1 MNRHVEVRSIR
12 EGVYILW
19 YLGYTDLASLYAS
32 GSERELLRFNGA
44 INRLIEQILTEND
57 KSDIILNF
65 LENQGMYRKY
75 CVDETI
81 ASWFS
86 HDEKSSIFFWLY
98 LLKKFRDQQLGDE
111 ILSLAGNSYHDKK
124 IVRDKNNSKITV
136 NELPIRTPDNPKKC
150 FMAGLYILDLLSFS
164 PEKLQCTLDEIK
176 IDYSHI
182 SDLSRKDFAWFTDSG
197 PEDVK
202 WVWKQF
208 NGHPNLLNN
217 INKWDLSESL
227 LSQAIPLLYYLWDGR
242 EDTKAL
248 YLNTLRKRYAN
259 MKHRKKVAD
268 KAPVNIRISP
278 GAKNTL
284 VKLEKR
290 FNRNRADVIEY
301 LIEKTWAE
309 LNQKN

>member
-1 MNRHVEVRSIR
+1 MIRNVEVRSIR

-32 GSERELLRFNGA
+32 GNERELLRFNGA
-44 INRLIEQILTEND
+44 INRLIEQTLTEND
-57 KSDIILNF
+57 QSDIVLNF
-65 LENQGMYRKY
+65 IKNQEMYRKY
-75 CVDETI
+75 RVDETI

-86 HDEKSSIFFWLY
+86 QDEKSSVFFWLY
-98 LLKKFRDQQLGDE
+98 LLKKFRDQQFVDE

-124 IVRDKNNSKITV
+124 IVRDKNNSKVIV

-164 PEKLQCTLDEIK
+164 PDKLQRTLDEIK

-182 SDLSRKDFAWFTDSG
+182 RDLRRKDFAWFTDAG

-208 NGHPNLLNN
+208 NGHPNLLNK
-217 INKWDLSESL
+217 IIKWDLSESL
-227 LSQAIPLLYYLWDGR
+227 LSQAIPLLYYLWDER

-268 KAPVNIRISP
+268 KAPVNIRISENS
-278 GAKNTL
+278 KKTL

-301 LIEKTWAE
+301 LIEKTWQE

>member
-1 MNRHVEVRSIR
+1 MIRSVEVRSIR

-44 INRLIEQILTEND
+44 INRLIEQELTEND
-57 KSDIILNF
+57 KSEIVLNF
-65 LENQGMYRKY
+65 IKNQEMYRKY
-75 CVDETI
+75 RVDEKI

-86 HDEKSSIFFWLY
+86 QDEKSSVFFWLY
-98 LLKKFRDQQLGDE
+98 LLKKFRDQQFVDE
-111 ILSLAGNSYHDKK
+111 ILSLAGNSYHDNK
-124 IVRDKNNSKITV
+124 IVRDKNNSKVIV

-164 PEKLQCTLDEIK
+164 PDKLQRTLDEIR

-182 SDLSRKDFAWFTDSG
+182 RDLRRKDFAWFTDAG

-208 NGHPNLLNN
+208 NGHPKLLNK
-217 INKWDLSESL
+217 IIKWDLSESL
-227 LSQAIPLLYYLWDGR
+227 LSQAIPLLYYLWDER

-268 KAPVNIRISP
+268 KAPVNIRISEN
-278 GAKNTL
+278 AKKTL

-301 LIEKTWAE
+301 LIEKTWQE

>member
-1 MNRHVEVRSIR
+1 MIGHVEVRSIR
-12 EGVYILW
+12 EGVCILW
-19 YLGYTDLASLYAS
+19 YLGYTDIASLYAS

-44 INRLIEQILTEND
+44 INRLIDQILTEND
-57 KSDIILNF
+57 KSEIVLNF
-65 LENQGMYRKY
+65 IKNQEMYRKY
-75 CVDETI
+75 RVDETV

-86 HDEKSSIFFWLY
+86 HDEKSSIYFWLY
-98 LLKKFRDQQLGDE
+98 LLKKFRDQQVGDE
-111 ILSLAGNSYHDKK
+111 ILSLADNRYYGNE
-124 IVRDKNNSKITV
+124 IVRDKNNSKIIV
-136 NELPIRTPDNPKKC
+136 NELPIRTPDNAKKC

-164 PEKLQCTLDEIK
+164 SDRLQRTLDEIK
-176 IDYSHI
+176 IDYAYI
-182 SDLSRKDFAWFTDSG
+182 RDLSRKDFAWFTDAG

-208 NGHPNLLNN
+208 SGHPDLLNN
-217 INKWDLSESL
+217 IKKWDLSESL

-268 KAPVNIRISP
+268 KAPVNIRISQD
-278 GAKNTL
+278 AKKNL

-290 FNRNRADVIEY
+290 LNRNRADVIEY
-301 LIEKTWAE
+301 LIEKNWAE

>member
-1 MNRHVEVRSIR
+1 MRS
-12 EGVYILW
+12 
-19 YLGYTDLASLYAS
+19 
-32 GSERELLRFNGA
+32 
-44 INRLIEQILTEND
+44 
-57 KSDIILNF
+57 
-65 LENQGMYRKY
+65 
-75 CVDETI
+75 
-81 ASWFS
+81 
-86 HDEKSSIFFWLY
+86 Y
-98 LLKKFRDQQLGDE
+98 LL
-111 ILSLAGNSYHDKK
+111 LATVIMTKK
-124 IVRDKNNSKITV
+124 IVRDKNNSKVIV

-164 PEKLQCTLDEIK
+164 PDKLQRTLDEIK

-182 SDLSRKDFAWFTDSG
+182 RDLRRKDFAWFTDAG

-208 NGHPNLLNN
+208 NGHPNLLNK
-217 INKWDLSESL
+217 IIKWDLSESL
-227 LSQAIPLLYYLWDGR
+227 LSQAIPLLYYLWDER

-268 KAPVNIRISP
+268 KAPVNIRISENS
-278 GAKNTL
+278 KKTL

-301 LIEKTWAE
+301 LIEKTWQE

>member
-1 MNRHVEVRSIR
+1 MIRHVEVRSIR

-57 KSDIILNF
+57 QSDIVLNF
-65 LENQGMYRKY
+65 IKNQEMYRKY
-75 CVDETI
+75 RVDETI

-86 HDEKSSIFFWLY
+86 QDEKSSVFFWLY
-98 LLKKFRDQQLGDE
+98 LLKKFRDQQLVDE

-124 IVRDKNNSKITV
+124 IVHDKNNSKVIV

-164 PEKLQCTLDEIK
+164 PDKLQRTLDEIK
-176 IDYSHI
+176 IDCSHI
-182 SDLSRKDFAWFTDSG
+182 RDLRRKDFAWFTDAG

-208 NGHPNLLNN
+208 NGHPNLLNK
-217 INKWDLSESL
+217 IIKWDLSESL
-227 LSQAIPLLYYLWDGR
+227 LSQAIPLLYYLWDER

-268 KAPVNIRISP
+268 KAPVNIRISES
-278 GAKNTL
+278 AKKTL

-301 LIEKTWAE
+301 LIEKTWQE

>member
-1 MNRHVEVRSIR
+1 MIRNVEVRSIR

-44 INRLIEQILTEND
+44 INRLIEQVLTEND
-57 KSDIILNF
+57 KSEIVLNF
-65 LENQGMYRKY
+65 IKNQEMYRKY
-75 CVDETI
+75 RVDETI

-86 HDEKSSIFFWLY
+86 HDEKSSVFFWLY
-98 LLKKFRDQQLGDE
+98 LLKKFRDQQFVDE
-111 ILSLAGNSYHDKK
+111 ILSFAGNSYHDKK
-124 IVRDKNNSKITV
+124 TVRDKNNSKVIV

-164 PEKLQCTLDEIK
+164 PDKLQRTLDEIK

-182 SDLSRKDFAWFTDSG
+182 RDLRRKDFAWFTDAG

-208 NGHPNLLNN
+208 NGHPKLLNK
-217 INKWDLSESL
+217 IIKWDLSESL
-227 LSQAIPLLYYLWDGR
+227 LSQAIPLLYYLWDER

-259 MKHRKKVAD
+259 MKHRRKVAN
-268 KAPVNIRISP
+268 KAPVNIRISEN
-278 GAKNTL
+278 AKKTL

-301 LIEKTWAE
+301 LIEKTWQE